1 MYLGNAF
8 LKLGGEKVTNRSETG
23 KVKMVNALFLV

>member
-8 LKLGGEKVTNRSETG
+8 LKLGGEKVTSRSETG